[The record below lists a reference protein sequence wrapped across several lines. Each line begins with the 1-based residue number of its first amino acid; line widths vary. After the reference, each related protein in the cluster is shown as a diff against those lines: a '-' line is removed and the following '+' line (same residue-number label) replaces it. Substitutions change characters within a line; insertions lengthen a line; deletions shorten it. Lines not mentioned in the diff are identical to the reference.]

1 MLFPNDRESLR
12 RMYLEAW
19 RRHQDGL
26 PLEPLQA
33 RIADLIEAHPEYQPL
48 IEGGEDSL
56 HRDWTPEGGETNPF
70 LHLGMHL
77 AIREQVATDRPA
89 GIAAIHGRL
98 VAAHGAHEAEH
109 RMMERLGEALWSAQ
123 RAGLPPDETA
133 YLEGLQRLLG

>member
-1 MLFPNDRESLR
+1 MLFPNDREALR

-19 RRHQDGL
+19 QRHRDGL

-33 RIADLIEAHPEYQPL
+33 RIADLVEAHPEYQPL
-48 IEGGEDSL
+48 IESGEDSL

-89 GIAAIHGRL
+89 GIAAVSASASRGR
-98 VAAHGAHEAEH
+98 
-109 RMMERLGEALWSAQ
+109 SAGSGCASPS
-123 RAGLPPDETA
+123 RVTCISRPP
-133 YLEGLQRLLG
+133 G